1 MTHEEY
7 MEEHGDDLMFDGV
20 DDTERVLGECAA
32 CGGDFTNFDAGFYRT
47 EDIRK
52 GGKTV
57 GQREIY
63 VHDDCLIDYLN
74 LTTTHDQI
82 ADFLRLKKIGW

>member
-20 DDTERVLGECAA
+20 DDTERVFGECAA
-32 CGGDFTNFDAGFYRT
+32 CGGDFTNYDEGFYGT

-52 GGKTV
+52 SGRFV

-63 VHDDCLIDYLN
+63 VDDDCLIDYLN
-74 LTTTHDQI
+74 LTTTHDQV
-82 ADFLRLKKIGW
+82 AEFLRLNKI

>member
-20 DDTERVLGECAA
+20 DDTERVFGECAA
-32 CGGDFTNFDAGFYRT
+32 CGGEFTNYDTGFCGT

-52 GGKTV
+52 CGKTV

-74 LTTTHDQI
+74 LNTTHDQV
-82 ADFLRLKKIGW
+82 AEFLRLKKI

>member
-1 MTHEEY
+1 MTQEEY

-20 DDTERVLGECAA
+20 DDTERVFGECAA
-32 CGGDFTNFDAGFYRT
+32 CGGCFTSYDDGFSGT

-52 GGKTV
+52 GGKIV

-63 VHDDCLIDYLN
+63 VHDECILEYLN
-74 LTTTHDQI
+74 LTKTHNQV
-82 ADFLRLKKIGW
+82 AEFLRLKKIGW